1 MNDNNDHKIFDI
13 EGVKLTEAEIIT
25 LSAITGHVPLEASEG
40 MQNIEMLVLSGI
52 LERSRSPEGS
62 WLNTWFLTDAGEN
75 FKNSD
80 GFTSALAEIVENEV
94 FSN

>member
-1 MNDNNDHKIFDI
+1 MNNDKIFDI

-25 LSAITGHVPLEASEG
+25 LSAITGHVPLEASES

-62 WLNTWFLTDAGEN
+62 WLNKWFLTDAGED

-80 GFTSALAEIVENEV
+80 DFTSAVAEIVENET
-94 FSN
+94 FLN

>member
-1 MNDNNDHKIFDI
+1 MNNDKIFDI

-52 LERSRSPEGS
+52 LERSRSSEGS